1 MQTSVSESDDDVEK
15 QEEKEKTVINRM
27 NISEIIQQLMSDL
40 AGLYRQPNGAQKVH
54 I

>member
-1 MQTSVSESDDDVEK
+1 MKTSVSESDDEK

-27 NISEIIQQLMSDL
+27 NISEMIQQLMSDL

>member
-1 MQTSVSESDDDVEK
+1 MKTSVSESDDEK

-27 NISEIIQQLMSDL
+27 NISEMIQQLMSDL
-40 AGLYRQPNGAQKVH
+40 AGLYRQPNGAQTVH